1 MSTVTQNPSTARQ
14 SNSAFW
20 AWMGVVFT
28 PVLLF
33 VGMAAA
39 WQIADWLGEDFS
51 QDLTFGQTLAVFVP
65 AAIIWLAAPV
75 FGLVKGIQASREGS
89 RSGTVAAVVAGL
101 LALALLISVIAEF
114 L

>member
-1 MSTVTQNPSTARQ
+1 MSTVTQKPSTTRQ
-14 SNSAFW
+14 SNSTLW

-28 PVLLF
+28 PVMLF

-39 WQIADWLGEDFS
+39 WQFGDWIGKDLSQELTLG
-51 QDLTFGQTLAVFVP
+51 QNLAVYVP

-75 FGLVKGIQASREGS
+75 FGIVKGIQASREGS